1 MSRITQKL
9 SKIFDAQIPEFIRV
23 SEATITNTEV
33 ISTTASSKNV
43 TVGSTLNLL
52 AGDRLSHPSITNTV
66 FVTKILTSTSIE
78 VSTNITV
85 TLTNQYARFIR
96 VDGTS
101 NFVKFLEAYYK
112 FLEQDQHPQELL
124 QNSRLYADSDY
135 TTDNLIEQF
144 FKNYGNDIP
153 RNIIADKRTFIKHFK
168 DLYKTKGTEE
178 AYRILFRVMFGAKI
192 DFFYPDSVILK
203 ASDGIWKKDY
213 TIIVTPANQSNLYD
227 LVNTKV
233 VGNQSGASAVV
244 NSVVKVYQNIN
255 NYDAESY
262 ELSLENVKGN
272 FLVEEITASKLIN
285 ATTGARQTIVAT
297 TLPQL
302 TQIKIIDSL
311 PGYESNAAIRI
322 QGANVAVD
330 YLTNT
335 GKIKTIRIIN
345 SGVFLGR
352 TVVNGVVQESSFEPV
367 YVDPPTRNILGNV
380 TITSNIATFV
390 SDIPHGFI
398 KSNYANVNFY
408 GNAVSAL
415 NGLVSNVVVYTI
427 LDDNRFRFQYVTAD
441 TNTRANLI
449 YTQPALLQSNLG
461 ILRESSG
468 YWKNGQGKLSS
479 TIYIQGP
486 AVDAPDPRKIY
497 YQPFSYVVKSQISL
511 DNWANIAASTVHPA
525 GMQFFSEIDTTNKV
539 LSNIS
544 TTVNNEVWDY
554 LGITADMAS
563 PPFDASMTTY
573 SDSRVANL
581 NITSDHVFYLF
592 NYL

>member
-96 VDGTS
+96 ADGTS

-112 FLEQDQHPQELL
+112 FLEQDQSPQELL

-135 TTDNLIEQF
+135 TTDNLLEQF

-168 DLYKTKGTEE
+168 DIYKTKGTEE
-178 AYRILFRVMFGAKI
+178 AYRILFRIMFGEKI
-192 DFFYPDSVILK
+192 EFFYPDSVILK
-203 ASDGIWKKDY
+203 ASDGIWTKDY
-213 TIIVTPANQSNLYD
+213 TIIVTPVNQSNPYD
-227 LVNTKV
+227 LINTKII
-233 VGNQSGASAVV
+233 GNRSGASAVV
-244 NSVVKVYQNIN
+244 NSVVKVYQNN
-255 NYDAESY
+255 NYNAESY
-262 ELSLENVKGN
+262 ELSLENIKGN
-272 FLVEEITASKLIN
+272 FLVEEITASKLLN
-285 ATTGARQTIVAT
+285 ATTGSRQTIVAST
-297 TLPQL
+297 IPQL
-302 TQIKIIDSL
+302 TNLTITNST
-311 PGYESNAAIRI
+311 PGYQANAEIRI
-322 QGANVAVD
+322 NGANVAID
-330 YLTNT
+330 YITNT

-345 SGVFLGR
+345 SGIFLGR
-352 TVVNGVVQESSFEPV
+352 TIVDGVVLASSFEPV
-367 YVDPPTRNILGNV
+367 YIDPPTRNILGNV

-390 SDIPHGFI
+390 SDTPHGFS
-398 KSNYANVNFY
+398 KSNYANVYFY
-408 GNAVSAL
+408 GNAASSV
-415 NGLVSNVVVYTI
+415 NGLVSNAIVYTV
-427 LDDNRFRFQYVTAD
+427 LDDKRFRFQYVAAA
-441 TNTRANLI
+441 TNTKANLI
-449 YTQPALLQSNLG
+449 YTQPAILQSNLG

-497 YQPFSYVVKSQISL
+497 YQPFSYVVKSQVSI
-511 DNWANIAASTVHPA
+511 DNWANVAASTVHPA

-554 LGITADMAS
+554 LGITADMS
-563 PPFDASMTTY
+563 LPQFNASMTTY
-573 SDSRVANL
+573 SNSRVANL

-592 NYL
+592 SYL